1 MATEYADLLLADG
14 DLVIGEDV
22 SVIDTNLLSLK
33 QRLDLRFAIWQ
44 SEWKYDESYG
54 TPYRDYIGLSV
65 DKSSIDQEIKRQI
78 LKETDVVELSGL
90 YSVINKQ
97 LRLYT
102 FIAEVSTNEATLT
115 YSLNL
120 KDSFEYE
127 IPKYSSGCDK
137 IVPYQYWS
145 SAPYDVLAED
155 GLSPYP
161 QNLSGTL
168 REVYK
173 VTENLNLGAIPTVGA
188 ELRNILYIH
197 AQPNE
202 DRLSGDIGMSLSD
215 VTFIPNTIY
224 KTQDQPNEDRLSGD
238 IGMELTSTALT
249 LAIRYITQDQP
260 CEDKLSGDVSMELT
274 TATLTK
280 TI

>member
-14 DLVIGEDV
+14 DLVIDEDV

-44 SEWKYDESYG
+44 GEWKYDESYG

-127 IPKYSSGCDK
+127 IPKYSSG
-137 IVPYQYWS
+137 
-145 SAPYDVLAED
+145 
-155 GLSPYP
+155 
-161 QNLSGTL
+161 
-168 REVYK
+168 
-173 VTENLNLGAIPTVGA
+173 
-188 ELRNILYIH
+188 
-197 AQPNE
+197 
-202 DRLSGDIGMSLSD
+202 
-215 VTFIPNTIY
+215 
-224 KTQDQPNEDRLSGD
+224 
-238 IGMELTSTALT
+238 
-249 LAIRYITQDQP
+249 
-260 CEDKLSGDVSMELT
+260 
-274 TATLTK
+274 
-280 TI
+280 